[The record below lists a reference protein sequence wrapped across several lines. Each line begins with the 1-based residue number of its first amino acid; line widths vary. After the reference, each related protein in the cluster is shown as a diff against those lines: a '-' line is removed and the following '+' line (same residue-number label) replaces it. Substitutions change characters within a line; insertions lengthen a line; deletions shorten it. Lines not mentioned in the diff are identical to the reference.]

1 MGLPDVWFVVIAVLW
16 TGFFVLEGFDFGV
29 GMLHS
34 LVARSESEQRVAI
47 NTIGPF
53 WDGNEVWL
61 VVGAAGIFAA
71 FPSWYATW
79 LSGAYL
85 AVVVLLMALILR
97 GVSFEFR
104 GKVDTGRWRRAWSLA
119 LSIGSLVTPFILGV
133 ALGDLLVGLPVD
145 ANQEFTGSFWTLFT
159 GYGVWTGLTVVLL
172 CLVHGAA
179 FLGLR
184 TTGELRERARALGSA
199 LAWACMAAVVV
210 FGVWTLDI
218 VDVGPVTYGAL
229 SLAPVAVLIALV
241 SLRAEREHRAFVATT
256 LAMAGTVGSLFGS
269 LYPDVLVSSSG
280 PAYNLT
286 VENSASG
293 HYALVVMTVVVAVV
307 LPVVLAY
314 QTYSYVVF
322 RHRVGAPAVGP
333 GDTTSPHL
341 PHQRTDTPL
350 PTAATPVP
358 PRRR

>member
-1 MGLPDVWFVVIAVLW
+1 MGLPEVWFVVIAVLW

-34 LVARSESEQRVAI
+34 VIARSETEQRVAI

-79 LSGAYL
+79 LSAGYL
-85 AVVVLLMALILR
+85 AILVLLVALILR

-104 GKVDTGRWRRAWSLA
+104 GKVDTGRWRRVWSMA
-119 LSIGSLVTPFILGV
+119 LSVGSLLTPFILGV
-133 ALGDLLVGLPVD
+133 ALGDLLVGLPID
-145 ANQEFTGSFWTLFT
+145 ANQEYTGSFWTLFT
-159 GYGVWTGLTVVLL
+159 GYGLSTGVTVVLL

-179 FLGLR
+179 FLALR
-184 TTGELRERARALGSA
+184 TTGELRERARALGLA
-199 LAWACMAAVVV
+199 LSWAAMVAVVV
-210 FGVWTLDI
+210 FGLWTLEI
-218 VDVGPVTYGAL
+218 VDVGPVTYAAL
-229 SLAPVAVLIALV
+229 SLAPVAVLVGLV
-241 SLRAEREHRAFVATT
+241 SLRGERELRAFVATT

-269 LYPDVLVSSSG
+269 LYPDVLISSTDPSN
-280 PAYNLT
+280 NLT
-286 VENSASG
+286 VQNSASG

-314 QTYSYVVF
+314 QAYSYVVF
-322 RHRVGAPAVGP
+322 RHRVGAPAVET
-333 GDTTSPHL
+333 GDVSVVL
-341 PHQRTDTPL
+341 PHQRTDTPE
-350 PTAATPVP
+350 THSDAAPVP
-358 PRRR
+358 PRRN

>member
-1 MGLPDVWFVVIAVLW
+1 MGLPEVWFVAIAVLW

-34 LVARSESEQRVAI
+34 VVARSETEQRVAI

-79 LSGAYL
+79 LSAGYL
-85 AVVVLLMALILR
+85 AILVLLVALILR

-119 LSIGSLVTPFILGV
+119 LSIGSLVTPFILGI

-145 ANQEFTGSFWTLFT
+145 ANQEFTGSFWALFT
-159 GYGVWTGLTVVLL
+159 GYGVWTGVTVVLL

-184 TTGELRERARALGSA
+184 TTGALRERARALGVA
-199 LAWACMAAVVV
+199 FAWAAMAAVVV
-210 FGVWTLDI
+210 FGLWTLNI

-229 SLAPVAVLIALV
+229 SLAPVAVLVALV
-241 SLRAEREHRAFVATT
+241 SLRAERERRAFVATT

-269 LYPDVLVSSSG
+269 LYPDVLVSSTD

-286 VENSASG
+286 VDNSASG

-314 QTYSYVVF
+314 QAYSYVVF
-322 RHRVGAPAVGP
+322 RHRVGAPAVGT
-333 GDTTSPHL
+333 GDTSSPL
-341 PHQRTDTPL
+341 PQQRTDAPEI
-350 PTAATPVP
+350 PTAATSVP